1 MVLLSIF
8 RIIAALVTIAT
19 GLYSLI
25 VPRAVQGFTGLSL
38 PGSRGVTEVRAVLGG
53 FFIALGAAPLLFNSP
68 DMYLMLGIAY
78 LAVGVVRAV
87 SIVVDK
93 SLEHS
98 NFISLAVE
106 LVLGFILVL

>member
-1 MVLLSIF
+1 MLLSIF
-8 RIIAALVTIAT
+8 RIIAALATIAT
-19 GLYSLI
+19 GLYSLLA
-25 VPRAVQGFTGLSL
+25 PRAVQGFTGLSL

-87 SIVVDK
+87 SMVVDK
-93 SLEHS
+93 SLERS
-98 NFISLAVE
+98 NFISLAAE